1 MPAIVNCPKCD
12 AQVSLPVGA
21 DPVWRVRCPLCR
33 KDFPLAEALDTAP
46 PVLIVLDKVRVADG
60 GTSLGAD
67 YHAFDAEDI
76 STLPDIEISLDNS
89 SAEISAAVAA
99 TQSADAEDQLSRHV
113 ADDYIAVDGLSTQAM
128 PHLTRGGYHWMGRF
142 AGIVGGGVVGLMLG
156 YFALLWLGG
165 PSRDFLHLGP
175 KLPSFILP
183 DAFAPAVATVPSM
196 RRDQSNGTSQHA
208 AANGKGHRS
217 QAEPT
222 QTEPTSAG
230 HKIHDPVEYVEVPGD
245 PRDSARTFPGPDWEP
260 PAESAS
266 AAGQPALPVQPAPW
280 DVSQGSAFS
289 ASAIDRALTAAR
301 NARDVLAKS
310 SLADTKARPAMGT
323 AYRELCDLAEAIT
336 YPEAG
341 IDSDLIY
348 RRRRDA
354 GKLVRQL
361 VRTKRRELALI
372 ADYWIDSPRRSGS
385 GIVLV
390 GRVEDIRRIDTADV
404 YELRI
409 ALSGKRTVTVLS
421 SVEPPLEIDDQAV
434 VLGSIVDQPV
444 AGSAALH
451 DGDQVTV
458 QAGVIRRVLDEPTSD
473 SA

>member
-46 PVLIVLDKVRVADG
+46 PVLIVLDKVRAADG
-60 GTSLGAD
+60 GTPSEAD
-67 YHAFDAEDI
+67 CHAFDAEDI

-89 SAEISAAVAA
+89 SAEISVAVAA
-99 TQSADAEDQLSRHV
+99 TQSADVEQQLPLRE
-113 ADDYIAVDGLSTQAM
+113 ADDYIDVNGLSTQGM
-128 PHLTRGGYHWMGRF
+128 PHSTREGYHWVGRF

-165 PSRDFLHLGP
+165 PSRDFLHVGP

-183 DAFAPAVATVPSM
+183 DSFATTVATAPSI
-196 RRDQSNGTSQHA
+196 RRDQPNGTSQHA
-208 AANGKGHRS
+208 AANGTGHQS
-217 QAEPT
+217 

-230 HKIHDPVEYVEVPGD
+230 HEIPDSIESVQVPGD
-245 PRDSARTFPGPDWEP
+245 PRDTPRTVPGSDWEP

-266 AAGQPALPVQPAPW
+266 AARQPAMPVQPAPW
-280 DVSQGSAFS
+280 DVSQGPAFS
-289 ASAIDRALTAAR
+289 VSAIDRALQAAR
-301 NARDVLAKS
+301 NASDVLAKS
-310 SLADTKARPAMGT
+310 NLADAKARPAMGT

-341 IDSDLIY
+341 IDSDLLY

-361 VRTKRRELALI
+361 VRTKRHDLARI
-372 ADYWIDSPRRSGS
+372 TDYWIDLPRRSGS

-390 GRVEDIRRIDTADV
+390 GRVEDIRRIDTADI

-409 ALSGKRTVTVLS
+409 SLSGKRTVTVLS
-421 SVEPPLEIDDQAV
+421 SVEPPLEMDDQAI
-434 VLGSIVDQPV
+434 VLGSIVDHPA
-444 AGSAALH
+444 AGFEALH

-458 QAGVIRRVLDEPTSD
+458 QAGVIRRVLAEPTSD